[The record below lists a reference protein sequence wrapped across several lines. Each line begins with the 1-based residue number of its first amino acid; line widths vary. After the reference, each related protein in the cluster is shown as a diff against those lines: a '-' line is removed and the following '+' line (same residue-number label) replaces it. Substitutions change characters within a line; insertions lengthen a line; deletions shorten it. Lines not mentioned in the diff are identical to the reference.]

1 MLIPTINP
9 NRIRRDIMGKFFFS
23 FIFLIFLIGVCSAN
37 QVQSETSNSITTI
50 SLITEEPLQLGAF
63 DIQLNYSV
71 GDTTIEKIDAYDP
84 FSILTDIDNV
94 HGIVRIAGFAGQDPS
109 ASTTTKMVRIV
120 HNGSEK
126 FELLVRRVVDTNVH
140 PISVTNPSPVLQTV
154 SVTPVSTLQVYNLNP
169 APYVNHQVEL
179 PVQNV
184 NNPVFNPDTTPILQ
198 VSTIASNPLNTV
210 QPGLTIPVTEKIS
223 PGGTITT
230 QQKWDTTLNQG
241 EQIATTEQTS
251 LVSQQKTPISIIVS
265 AAGIIT
271 GCFIYMRRKL

>member
-1 MLIPTINP
+1 
-9 NRIRRDIMGKFFFS
+9 MGKFFFS